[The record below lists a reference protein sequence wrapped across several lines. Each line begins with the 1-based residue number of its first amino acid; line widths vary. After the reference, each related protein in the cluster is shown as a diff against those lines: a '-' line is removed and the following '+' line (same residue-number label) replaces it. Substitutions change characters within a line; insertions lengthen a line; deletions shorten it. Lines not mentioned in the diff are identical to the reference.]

1 MGWNGKGMFVV
12 KQISCNVEGDVIP
25 KMQSLPK
32 QVKNILM
39 KRKQPCINYTYQL
52 LLVQKSGRAD
62 SWTASS
68 SDIFA
73 DDWEIVMEE

>member
-1 MGWNGKGMFVV
+1 MTGVEKCLVV
-12 KQISCNVEGDVIP
+12 QILV
-25 KMQSLPK
+25 LPCSEIRT
-32 QVKNILM
+32 QILVTTQTG
-39 KRKQPCINYTYQL
+39 RKLMASII
-52 LLVQKSGRAD
+52 VQKSGRAD